1 MSAVGN
7 NVRASPKLSEGLLR
21 FLGSLGQRSEAELY
35 LRIFQSLSRTEFA
48 LLVPD
53 SEVLRDRAGT
63 LAEQLRFLRELDLY
77 PTIVLDALDAT
88 DDGAA
93 AHLYA
98 ALLDVGLEAVE
109 YHAAEGV
116 SFTEAAE
123 VPLTEDQL
131 LVVRLA
137 HPSDDSLVE
146 LAAALLPHK
155 TLFLRGAGGLGPHG
169 VDFVELGPGH
179 ILQNNES
186 GIAAINLRSDGAEL
200 IASSFLASEEQR
212 FLERARRIL
221 EGPAGRR
228 PRATVSVASPLSILR
243 ELFTVLGEGTLIKL
257 GAAIVTHQGWVGVE
271 PKKVAELLE
280 ASFKKSLKS
289 EFFSRTPL
297 SVHVEEEWR
306 GLALIESGTAGVAF
320 LSKFAVLPVARGEGL
335 GQDLWRSLCKGT
347 PSLYW
352 RSRPENPINTWYAT
366 VCDGMHRAGIWN
378 VYWRG
383 VPADQLSDLIRDA
396 ISRPEDFATRG

>member
-1 MSAVGN
+1 MSAVGSGT
-7 NVRASPKLSEGLLR
+7 RASPKLSEGLLR

-35 LRIFQSLSRTEFA
+35 LRIFQSLTRTEFA

-53 SEVLRDRAGT
+53 SEVLNDRAGT
-63 LAEQLRFLRELDLY
+63 LAEQLRFLRDLDLY
-77 PTIVLDALDAT
+77 PTLALDALDGPH
-88 DDGAA
+88 DGAA

-109 YHAAEGV
+109 YRAPENT
-116 SFTEAAE
+116 SFAQAMQI
-123 VPLTEDQL
+123 PLTEDQL
-131 LVVRLA
+131 LVVRMAAPNDDHLA
-137 HPSDDSLVE
+137 G

-200 IASSFLASEEQR
+200 IASSLLLPEEQS
-212 FLERARRIL
+212 FLQRARRIL
-221 EGPAGRR
+221 EGPVGRR

-257 GAAIVTHQGWVGVE
+257 GASIVTHQGWAGVE
-271 PKKVAELLE
+271 QGKVAELLE
-280 ASFKKSLKS
+280 ASFGKNLKG
-289 EFFSRTPL
+289 EFFARTPL

-306 GLALIESGTAGVAF
+306 GLALVEAGVGEAAF

-335 GQDLWRSLCKGT
+335 GQDLWRSLCKAS
-347 PSLYW
+347 PAIYW

-383 VPADQLSDLIRDA
+383 TPADQLSHLIEDA
-396 ISRPEDFATRG
+396 TRRPEDLVPRR